1 VQRIAGLVTALKA
14 CLVYFV
20 PNFFIC
26 GVQLFTIL
34 LLPLATGEGWDGVD
48 VGMSNKRNRASG
60 WIVTYGDT
68 HHSQYRVISNR
79 ICPARGSTLN
89 QINGSAAR
97 KAQINNISMRRVMAV
112 RPAASQYVQH
122 DAGTIAQ

>member
-14 CLVYFV
+14 CLVYFI

-26 GVQLFTIL
+26 GVQFFTIL

-68 HHSQYRVISNR
+68 HHFTNASS
-79 ICPARGSTLN
+79 PTKSAPHADRG
-89 QINGSAAR
+89 
-97 KAQINNISMRRVMAV
+97 
-112 RPAASQYVQH
+112 
-122 DAGTIAQ
+122 